1 MKHFYE
7 QPQLTVM
14 YSTVDVLTLS
24 GEDSRFNLSWVTF
37 GGLEEDEGGIQP

>member
-1 MKHFYE
+1 MKRFYE

-37 GGLEEDEGGIQP
+37 EGLDEQGGAQ

>member
-1 MKHFYE
+1 MKNFYE
-7 QPQLTVM
+7 QPKLTVM

-37 GGLEEDEGGIQP
+37 EGLEDEGGAQ

>member
-7 QPQLTVM
+7 QPQLTVT

-37 GGLEEDEGGIQP
+37 AGPNEDKGGIKP

>member
-14 YSTVDVLTLS
+14 YSPVDVLTLS
-24 GEDSRFNLSWVTF
+24 VEDSRFNLKWVGFT
-37 GGLEEDEGGIQP
+37 GVEDEGGEQ